1 MAAGLLMSS
10 VIGFGADDAS
20 AQRCVQGGLS
30 VQTSHTCYNSEIPEE
45 YPLP

>member
-20 AQRCVQGGLS
+20 AMRCVHGDNQ
-30 VQTSHTCYNSEIPEE
+30 QTTHTCYNSQIPEE